1 MAVAAQKQPRQ
12 NLTQKVIETLR
23 DRIVSGQLK
32 PGDKLPTEQ
41 ELNRELGVSRTVIRE
56 AVASLRADGLVQ
68 PKQGVGVFVMA
79 PPPRDSGRDGGR
91 DGDGFIQISP
101 QKISD
106 VIEALELRTAVEVE
120 SAALAASRC
129 SPAQE
134 AEICSCFDALEAAL
148 QRGDLS
154 EAEDFD
160 FHLSIARAT
169 NNPRFVEFLGYLG
182 NRTIPRSRLR
192 EEAGLPRNQALEEQL
207 NQEHRAILEAILR
220 HDPDAAR
227 AAMRQHLA
235 GGTDRYRSLARA
247 AHRRTSLAGE

>member
-1 MAVAAQKQPRQ
+1 MTAAARKQPRQ
-12 NLTQKVIETLR
+12 NLTQRVTETLR
-23 DRIVSGQLK
+23 ERIVSGQLK
-32 PGDKLPTEQ
+32 PGDKLPTEL

-68 PKQGVGVFVMA
+68 PKQGVGVFVTA
-79 PPPRDSGRDGGR
+79 PPPRDAAREGE
-91 DGDGFIQISP
+91 GFIQISP

-120 SAALAASRC
+120 SAALAALRC

-134 AEICSCFDALEAAL
+134 AEICSRFDALEAAL
-148 QRGDLS
+148 QHGELS
-154 EAEDFD
+154 ESEDFE
-160 FHLSIARAT
+160 FHLSVARAT
-169 NNPRFVEFLGYLG
+169 NNPRFIEFLTYLG

-220 HDPDAAR
+220 HDPEAAR
-227 AAMRQHLA
+227 TAMRQHLA
-235 GGTDRYRSLARA
+235 GGTDRYRALARA